1 MENWGKV
8 TGKCGCFSKNRGKRW
23 IEPYLVM
30 KNDGDLRFEGEQK
43 DFSIKKLENEL
54 GKGGM
59 Q

>member
-1 MENWGKV
+1 
-8 TGKCGCFSKNRGKRW
+8 
-23 IEPYLVM
+23 M

-54 GKGGM
+54 GKGGR